1 MGGLS
6 ESCSLLGSATVNM
19 AHNAEGTPPPPCTS
33 DYGIMVIILGSS
45 YIPSILLLQD
55 APMSLL
61 KGTQKEA
68 LSMYNIRKVPS
79 ERQGL

>member
-1 MGGLS
+1 MLRVPHPHPVPVTIRDNGDHIRV
-6 ESCSLLGSATVNM
+6 LLYSYYTTI
-19 AHNAEGTPPPPCTS
+19 AE
-33 DYGIMVIILGSS
+33 
-45 YIPSILLLQD
+45 D

-79 ERQGL
+79 EAGPLVLFAFSVGA